1 MRRATR
7 LQRYGRGLAV
17 RPSPELELGRALVL
31 LGGGADD
38 PELVDGLDPAE
49 EPELPDLSVCGA
61 GALRSR
67 GRAWFPLD
75 CPFWL

>member
-1 MRRATR
+1 
-7 LQRYGRGLAV
+7 LAV
-17 RPSPELELGRALVL
+17 RPSPELELGRELVL
-31 LGGGADD
+31 LGGGADE

-49 EPELPDLSVCGA
+49 ELEPELPELWVCGA

-67 GRAWFPLD
+67 GRAWFPLA